1 MNTVAK
7 QLKPKASVI
16 VAVYK
21 DTEALA
27 CILSALKHQSEQD
40 FEIVVTEDG
49 QDKAMEAFI
58 TEQKKH
64 TPNLYHLTQEDSG
77 FQKTKAAN
85 RAILDARAD
94 YLIFIDGDC
103 IPRYDFVSAHLKHA
117 KKGKVSTA
125 RRVYLGPRASW
136 LIRRNKGLIRIIEN
150 RLIFLLL
157 MIPLH
162 LDRVRSYEVGLPS
175 RILHRLTRHR
185 LVSIVGCNLSCFKK
199 DMLKIN
205 GYNENLT
212 GVGGEDNDLHWRF
225 EGLGINIKSI
235 KFQAAVY
242 HLYHKAGR
250 HGADLNIKIM
260 NENKKKN
267 AFVCAN
273 GIYKK
278 TTAG

>member
-7 QLKPKASVI
+7 HKPKASVI

-21 DTEALA
+21 DTEALN
-27 CILSALKHQSEQD
+27 CILSALRRQSEQD
-40 FEIVVTEDG
+40 FEIIVTEDG
-49 QDKAMEAFI
+49 QDKVMESFI
-58 TEQKKH
+58 AEQMKH
-64 TPNLYHLTQEDSG
+64 TPNLHHLTQEDKG
-77 FQKTKAAN
+77 FRKTKAVN
-85 RAILDARAD
+85 RAILDAHAD

-103 IPRYDFVSAHLKHA
+103 IPRYDFVSTHLKHA
-117 KKGKVSTA
+117 KQGKVSTA
-125 RRVYLGPRASW
+125 RRVYLGPKASS
-136 LIRRNKGLIRIIEN
+136 LIRKNPGFIRIIEN
-150 RLIFLLL
+150 RLIFFLL

-162 LDRVRSYEVGLPS
+162 LDQVRSYEVGLPS

-185 LVSIVGCNLSCFKK
+185 LVSIVGCNFSCFKE

-225 EGLGINIKSI
+225 EGIGINIKSI
-235 KFQAAVY
+235 KFQAVVY

-250 HGADLNIKIM
+250 HGADLNIRIM
-260 NENKKKN
+260 NENRKKN
-267 AFVCAN
+267 EFVCPN

-278 TTAG
+278 TTSA